1 MLFLILIGQIFIGI
15 RIWHTF
21 IDFTGNI
28 KLVHEIDLICIQLA
42 HKKPLVTK
50 QEPLQVSV
58 YAFKP
63 LCRTTFKAPWGKH
76 QNLIKMMLATDVTLL
91 FLSAVNNDILVYF
104 LCYWCELCNQLNQQ
118 IFVILVIRCS
128 YNQSKYQRTLHGK
141 QRFLANVYLVNG
153 MQSENKWNYL
163 TNLVFSEGRTDSC
176 YSFPTLQNPWTYVKQ
191 GWCYEVLK
199 SIIPWYRNVLTL
211 SYSMQ
216 YVVETAEWVTNWA
229 MWTQYNPGAPLG
241 IIAMISK
248 GCYGQIYN
256 IIKNFNLALS
266 FILFYQQ
273 RMLLWIRIWQ
283 TFIKVSGKLNSCMK

>member
-1 MLFLILIGQIFIGI
+1 M
-15 RIWHTF
+15 
-21 IDFTGNI
+21 
-28 KLVHEIDLICIQLA
+28 
-42 HKKPLVTK
+42 
-50 QEPLQVSV
+50 
-58 YAFKP
+58 
-63 LCRTTFKAPWGKH
+63 
-76 QNLIKMMLATDVTLL
+76 
-91 FLSAVNNDILVYF
+91 
-104 LCYWCELCNQLNQQ
+104 
-118 IFVILVIRCS
+118 
-128 YNQSKYQRTLHGK
+128 
-141 QRFLANVYLVNG
+141 NG

-216 YVVETAEWVTNWA
+216 YVVKTAEWVTNWV

-283 TFIKVSGKLNSCMK
+283 TFIKVWGKLNSCMK